1 MSVRARG
8 TNAST
13 GRGAGLV
20 AAGVVACLALGAVV
34 ARPWSARAQTPVSSD
49 ADRFF
54 SNVAGLCG
62 KAFAGRVVA
71 NEPPPS
77 AADPFE
83 GKTLVFHVR
92 RCSKDRLE
100 LPFHVGDDRSRTWV
114 LTRVGGAISLKHD
127 HRHRDGSSDS
137 LTMYGGVTRT
147 AGTAVR
153 QEFPAD
159 SESKNLFTR
168 LKLPVS
174 LPNVWAM
181 EVEPGRRFVYELARP
196 GRLFRVEFD
205 LTHQVPVPPAPWG
218 HEEK

>member
-1 MSVRARG
+1 MGSIVV
-8 TNAST
+8 
-13 GRGAGLV
+13 AGLAV
-20 AAGVVACLALGAVV
+20 SLAF
-34 ARPWSARAQTPVSSD
+34 PARAQAPASD

-54 SNVAGLCG
+54 ASVAGLCG

-71 NEPPPS
+71 NEPTPT

-92 RCSKDRLE
+92 RCEKDRLE

-114 LTRVGGAISLKHD
+114 LARTGGAISLKHD

-137 LTMYGGVTRT
+137 LTMYGG
-147 AGTAVR
+147 AAGKPGTAVR

-159 SESKNLFTR
+159 AESRDLFTR
-168 LKLPVS
+168 LKLVAS

-181 EVEPGRRFVYELARP
+181 EIEPGLRFVYELARP

-205 LTHQVPVPPAPWG
+205 LTREVPVPPAPWG
-218 HEEK
+218 GKPE

>member
-1 MSVRARG
+1 VIRRTLSV
-8 TNAST
+8 
-13 GRGAGLV
+13 V
-20 AAGVVACLALGAVV
+20 AAGIAVALAAAAGAQ
-34 ARPWSARAQTPVSSD
+34 APASGAEQ
-49 ADRFF
+49 FF
-54 SNVAGLCG
+54 ANVAGLCG

-71 NEPPPS
+71 NEPTPS

-83 GKTLVFHVR
+83 GKALVVHVR
-92 RCSKDRLE
+92 RCEKDRLE

-127 HRHRDGSSDS
+127 HRHRDGASDS
-137 LTMYGGVTRT
+137 LTMYGGITAI
-147 AGTAVR
+147 AGTVVR

-159 SESKNLFTR
+159 AESKELFTR

-181 EVEPGRRFVYELARP
+181 ELEPGRRFVYELARP

-205 LTHQVPVPPAPWG
+205 LTREVPAPPAPWG
-218 HEEK
+218 HEGK

>member
-1 MSVRARG
+1 MRRGVSRATPGHRAVARASAAMASVAL
-8 TNAST
+8 A
-13 GRGAGLV
+13 V
-20 AAGVVACLALGAVV
+20 AALASAANAQAA
-34 ARPWSARAQTPVSSD
+34 ARD

-54 SNVAGLCG
+54 ANVAALCG
-62 KAFAGRVVA
+62 TAFAGRVAA
-71 NEPPPS
+71 NEPTPT

-83 GKTLVFHVR
+83 GKVLIVHVR
-92 RCSKDRLE
+92 RCEKDRIE

-114 LTRVGGAISLKHD
+114 LTRTGDAISLKHD
-127 HRHRDGSSDS
+127 HRHRDGSADS
-137 LTMYGGVTRT
+137 LTMYGGVTRA

-159 SESKNLFTR
+159 AESRDLFTR

-181 EVEPGRRFVYELARP
+181 EIEPGRRFVYELARP

-205 LTHQVPVPPAPWG
+205 LTREVPLPPAPWG
-218 HEEK
+218 SQPE

>member
-1 MSVRARG
+1 MRRHTVG
-8 TNAST
+8 VVV
-13 GRGAGLV
+13 AGLV
-20 AAGVVACLALGAVV
+20 FVFASA
-34 ARPWSARAQTPVSSD
+34 ARAQAPVARD

-54 SNVAGLCG
+54 ASVAALCG

-71 NEPPPS
+71 NEPPPT

-83 GKTLVFHVR
+83 GKALVVHVR
-92 RCSKDRLE
+92 RCERDRLE

-114 LTRVGGAISLKHD
+114 LTRRGSAISLKHD

-137 LTMYGGVTRT
+137 LTMYGGATST
-147 AGTAVR
+147 PGAPVR

-159 SESKNLFTR
+159 AESRDLFTR
-168 LKLPVS
+168 LKLSVS

-181 EVEPGRRFVYELARP
+181 EIQPGRRLVYELARP

-205 LTHQVPVPPAPWG
+205 LTREVPAPPAPWG
-218 HEEK
+218 HEGK

>member
-1 MSVRARG
+1 MRR
-8 TNAST
+8 
-13 GRGAGLV
+13 RLGAFV
-20 AAGVVACLALGAVV
+20 AAGLAAVL
-34 ARPWSARAQTPVSSD
+34 AWAALASTAQAQAPAAGD

-54 SNVAGLCG
+54 ADVAALCG
-62 KAFAGRVVA
+62 KAFAGRVAA

-83 GKTLVFHVR
+83 GRTLVFHVR
-92 RCSKDRLE
+92 RCEKDRLE

-114 LTRVGGAISLKHD
+114 LTRTGGAISLKHD
-127 HRHRDGSSDS
+127 HRHRDGSADS

-147 AGTAVR
+147 AGTAMR

-159 SESKNLFTR
+159 AESRDLFTR
-168 LKLPVS
+168 LKLTVS

-181 EVEPGRRFVYELARP
+181 EIEPGRRFVYELARP

-205 LTHQVPVPPAPWG
+205 LTREVPVPPAPWG
-218 HEEK
+218 HQGK

>member
-1 MSVRARG
+1 MRRCVV
-8 TNAST
+8 
-13 GRGAGLV
+13 GRVVAGLAV
-20 AAGVVACLALGAVV
+20 ALASAALASAGLSSAAQAQASA
-34 ARPWSARAQTPVSSD
+34 ARDV
-49 ADRFF
+49 DRFF
-54 SNVAGLCG
+54 ADVAGLCG

-71 NEPPPS
+71 NEPSPT
-77 AADPFE
+77 AADPFD

-114 LTRVGGAISLKHD
+114 LTRVGRAIALKHD
-127 HRHRDGSSDS
+127 HRHRDGASDS
-137 LTMYGGVTRT
+137 LTMYGGVTGT
-147 AGTAVR
+147 PGTAMR

-159 SESKNLFTR
+159 AESKELFTR

-181 EVEPGRRFVYELARP
+181 EIAPGRRFVYELARP

-205 LTHQVPVPPAPWG
+205 LARDVPVPPAPWG
-218 HEEK
+218 HERK

>member
-1 MSVRARG
+1 MRRHIVGSGTSSFAVAVASVAL
-8 TNAST
+8 ASAMLT
-13 GRGAGLV
+13 
-20 AAGVVACLALGAVV
+20 
-34 ARPWSARAQTPVSSD
+34 SATRAQASVASD

-54 SNVAGLCG
+54 ANVAALCG

-71 NEPPPS
+71 NEPTPT

-83 GKTLVFHVR
+83 GKPLVVHVR
-92 RCSKDRLE
+92 HCAKDRLE

-114 LTRVGGAISLKHD
+114 LTRVGRAISLKHD

-137 LTMYGGVTRT
+137 LTMYGGVTGKP
-147 AGTAVR
+147 GTTVR

-159 SESKNLFTR
+159 AESRDLFTR

-181 EVEPGRRFVYELARP
+181 EIQPGQRFVYELARP

-205 LTHQVPVPPAPWG
+205 LTREVPAPPAPWG
-218 HEEK
+218 HEGK

>member
-1 MSVRARG
+1 MRRHTVSV
-8 TNAST
+8 
-13 GRGAGLV
+13 
-20 AAGVVACLALGAVV
+20 VVAGIAVV
-34 ARPWSARAQTPVSSD
+34 LASAARAQAPAASD

-54 SNVAGLCG
+54 ANVAGLCG
-62 KAFAGRVVA
+62 KAFGGRVVA
-71 NEPPPS
+71 NQPTPS

-114 LTRVGGAISLKHD
+114 LTRVGRAISLKHD
-127 HRHRDGSSDS
+127 HRHRDGASDS
-137 LTMYGGVTRT
+137 LTMYGGVTSQPGTT
-147 AGTAVR
+147 AR

-159 SESKNLFTR
+159 AESRDLFTR
-168 LKLPVS
+168 LKLQVS

-181 EVEPGRRFVYELARP
+181 EIEPDRRFVYELARP

-205 LTHQVPVPPAPWG
+205 LTREVPVPPAPWG
-218 HEEK
+218 HEGK